1 MVSPTLKQQLLD
13 LLPKELKGQALN
25 PFEIGFGEAELSEGA
40 GLPEDLMPAL
50 PPENDPVVV
59 LWKVRSPGPDG
70 YSTEARSEL
79 MSRFNTWRE
88 ILPADSHL
96 LLAIPM
102 AASGDG
108 PDASSLPPTGQW
120 TLRHLVQ
127 GLSESG
133 FAIRKDVPF
142 KSTETS
148 SEAAPWQLV
157 ASRIDPFR
165 VRPYRD
171 GDERAILELFPT
183 CFHVQR
189 GHDHWQWKYRGNPFG
204 DTAIS
209 MAMSEQKE
217 LGAHYAGYAM
227 PFYFALD
234 GKPRNFP
241 ALQMGDT
248 MTNPVFRTAGRGRS
262 GLLARTVRH
271 FFSLHRGG
279 PYGFFYGFNT
289 GPIQRF
295 CRWFIGG
302 SQVEPVGYWRFDG
315 ASPAASWNARGYD
328 VEIVQ
333 HVDSRFDRLFRQ
345 AAPHYGFLV
354 QRDSEY
360 LRWRY
365 FECPDTDYTL
375 IAIRRWRRLVGWGVF
390 RRQDDRILWGDALV
404 HPRHLRAIGPLLSA
418 AVEQYRESVQLPI
431 EAWFSRGPDWWV
443 RHLAALGFERQPHP
457 QGLGFMALP
466 DGEPEA
472 TRRLSELYYCMG
484 DGDLF

>member
-1 MVSPTLKQQLLD
+1 MVSTTLKQQLLD
-13 LLPKELKGQALN
+13 LLPKELKGQDIL
-25 PFEIGFGEAELSEGA
+25 PLELGFGETDP
-40 GLPEDLMPAL
+40 PEDLPAHL
-50 PPENDPVVV
+50 TSESEPAVV
-59 LWKVRSPGPDG
+59 LWNVPSPGPDG
-70 YSTEARSEL
+70 YSAEARSQL
-79 MSRFNTWRE
+79 RSRLLAWHKD
-88 ILPADSHL
+88 LPTGSHL
-96 LLAIPM
+96 LIAVPM

-108 PDASSLPPTGQW
+108 PDASSLPPTRQW

-133 FAIRKDVPF
+133 FAILRDVPF
-142 KSTETS
+142 KSTTS
-148 SEAAPWQLV
+148 SSDAAPWQLLACRV
-157 ASRIDPFR
+157 DPFHI
-165 VRPYRD
+165 RPYQD
-171 GDERAILELFPT
+171 GDEAAILELFPT

-189 GHDHWQWKYRGNPFG
+189 GRDHWQWKYRDNPFG

-209 MAMSEQKE
+209 LAMSEQKE

-234 GKPRNFP
+234 GNPRNFP

-248 MTNPVFRTAGRGRS
+248 MTNPVFRGAGQRRS

-271 FFSLHRGG
+271 FFALRRGG

-302 SQVEPVGYWRFDG
+302 SQVEPVGYWRFEG
-315 ASPAASWNARGYD
+315 AATPAPWNAHGYR
-328 VEIVQ
+328 VEAAPYAGSQ
-333 HVDSRFDRLFRQ
+333 FDRLFRQ

-354 QRDSEY
+354 RRDSDY
-360 LRWRY
+360 LKWRY
-365 FECPDTDYTL
+365 FDCPDTDYTL
-375 IAIRRWRRLVGWGVF
+375 LAIRRWRRLVGWGVF

-418 AVEQYRESVQLPI
+418 AVNELGDGDRLPI
-431 EAWFSRGPDWWV
+431 EAWFSRGPSWWV
-443 RHLAALGFERQPHP
+443 EHLAALGFERGPHP
-457 QGLGFMALP
+457 QGLGFMTLP

-472 TRRLSELYYCMG
+472 TQRLPELYYCMG